1 MLVIQTKRR
10 CSDSPH
16 WLPSPWLPLLWE
28 ATRVSQ
34 RARAHTSRSRVTLPT
49 TAAKD
54 PSLNQAS
61 ETSEERVSARARAT
75 AEDPDLVVA
84 AAMVAAPTT
93 LDTEEFSVLAASAVT
108 AESSADT
115 VLTAPSHP
123 KALQLASVLDQN
135 HVASALD
142 SVELVEA

>member
-1 MLVIQTKRR
+1 M
-10 CSDSPH
+10 
-16 WLPSPWLPLLWE
+16 PLLWE
-28 ATRVSQ
+28 ATKVSQ
-34 RARAHTSRSRVTLPT
+34 RARAHTSRRRVTLPT

-54 PSLNQAS
+54 PSLTQAS
-61 ETSEERVSARARAT
+61 ETSEERVEARAAAT
-75 AEDPDLVVA
+75 AEDPDLVVT

-93 LDTEEFSVLAASAVT
+93 LDTEEFSVLTASAVT

-123 KALQLASVLDQN
+123 VAPQLASVLDQN